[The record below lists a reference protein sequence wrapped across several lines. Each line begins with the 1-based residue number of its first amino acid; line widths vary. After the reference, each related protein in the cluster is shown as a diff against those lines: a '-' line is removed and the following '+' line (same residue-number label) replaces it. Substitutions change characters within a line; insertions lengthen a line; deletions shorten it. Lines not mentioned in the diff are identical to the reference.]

1 MTPENSDNSTR
12 WILKNIN
19 EVINFYAQGE
29 VLVNKNGNLCIGR
42 LTAQR
47 KGGTPDPTSLQF
59 KIKPLDLF
67 ELA

>member
-1 MTPENSDNSTR
+1 MNM
-12 WILKNIN
+12 IFFKNIN
-19 EVINFYAQGE
+19 EVINFYAQGDIAMSKQGG
-29 VLVNKNGNLCIGR
+29 LILGR

-67 ELA
+67 EVNKL